1 MTSPLY
7 IIKPATLSD
16 HIAATDVLENDYSA
30 IANSHAYALADRVIS
45 TSTHKIYQ
53 CILAYTSAGTAI
65 APNLDTTHWVE
76 VSSTN
81 KYKAFDLSRST
92 QVSKTTSFYF
102 EFTPGVACPGAA
114 VFNADA
120 TSIRWRVTDPVDGL
134 VYDQTW
140 DMVADIPE
148 STWHSYFFAEVAV
161 KTQQVAID
169 LPSYK
174 DATYR
179 IDVTNDTNA
188 AAGAIILGQVSSVGI
203 SVTRGA
209 KISRRTY
216 SRIETDDFGETN
228 FVRRLSARRLQI
240 MVPIA
245 NTDLDA
251 VDALLEELDATPCV
265 WVGPRFDSLAVY
277 GWYEDSEIL
286 IPYQD
291 YSEVSMSIQ
300 SLT

>member
-1 MTSPLY
+1 MTPLS
-7 IIKPATLSD
+7 IIKPVDLTGQ
-16 HIAATDVLENDYSA
+16 IAATDVLENDYAS
-30 IANSHAYALADRVIS
+30 IANSTPYALGARVIS
-45 TSTHKIYQ
+45 TVTHKVYE
-53 CILAYTSAGTAI
+53 CILAYTSAGSAV
-65 APNLDTTHWVE
+65 APSADTTHWVE
-76 VSSTN
+76 VGATN
-81 KYKAFDLSRST
+81 KYKPFDLSRST
-92 QVSKTTSFYF
+92 QVSKATGFYY

-114 VFNADA
+114 IFNANA
-120 TSIRWRVTDPVDGL
+120 TEIRWRVTDPVDGL
-134 VYDQTW
+134 VYDETW

-148 STWHSYFFAEVAV
+148 STFHSYFFADVAV
-161 KTQQVAID
+161 KTQQVATD

-174 DATYR
+174 DATIR
-179 IDVTNDTNA
+179 VDVTSDGDA

-245 NTDLDA
+245 NADLDA
-251 VDALLEELDATPCV
+251 LDALLEDLDATPCV
-265 WVGPRFDSLAVY
+265 WIGPRFDAMAIY

-286 IPYQD
+286 IAYQD
-291 YSEVSMSIQ
+291 YSEVAMSLQ